1 MIDRVLRARAGAFS
15 AGPTTA
21 AHVAP
26 PGEHD
31 RLGPVFDDLPED
43 AGHWGVNYFSHA
55 LAPFVQA
62 PPSYVLEIVSG
73 NFNED
78 RLASEMPDNI
88 AGIVVARLHGD
99 G

>member
-1 MIDRVLRARAGAFS
+1 M
-15 AGPTTA
+15 
-21 AHVAP
+21 
-26 PGEHD
+26 
-31 RLGPVFDDLPED
+31 
-43 AGHWGVNYFSHA
+43 NYFSHA